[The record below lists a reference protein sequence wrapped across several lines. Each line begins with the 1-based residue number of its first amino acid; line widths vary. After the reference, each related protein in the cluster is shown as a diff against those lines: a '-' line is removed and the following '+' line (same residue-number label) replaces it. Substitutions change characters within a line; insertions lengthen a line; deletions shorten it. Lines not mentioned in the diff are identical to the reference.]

1 MTTTTLDNG
10 VRKTLAS
17 QIDRLDS
24 ILDGLAENLNEAVA
38 DSVKG
43 AVTVAVQEAVHAALV
58 EILSSAQVR
67 RRLSVQPPV
76 LVRLAEKAR
85 SCWSW
90 LAGTAKAVWS
100 KVVATATAA
109 GDKVQAKVRPFVTA
123 TSAKVCQAPQQ
134 VVRCARTGWML
145 MSTLA
150 SLAKR
155 FRAQLLVALAVG
167 VLVGVVCY
175 LAGREVASVVCALA
189 AFVSS
194 LAAEVVSRLR
204 KLLPLLAGGDS

>member
-1 MTTTTLDNG
+1 MTLTLDNG

-58 EILSSAQVR
+58 EILSNAQVR
-67 RRLSVQPPV
+67 RRLSVQTPV
-76 LVRLAEKAR
+76 VVRLAEKAR
-85 SCWSW
+85 SCWNW

-109 GDKVQAKVRPFVTA
+109 GDKVQAKVRSLVTEATA
-123 TSAKVCQAPQQ
+123 TVRQAPQR

-145 MSTLA
+145 MTTLA
-150 SLAKR
+150 SLARR
-155 FRAQLLVALAVG
+155 FRTQLLVALAVG

-175 LAGREVASVVCALA
+175 VAGREVASVVCGLA
-189 AFVSS
+189 AFIGS

-204 KLLPLLAGGDS
+204 RLLPLLVAGAS

>member
-1 MTTTTLDNG
+1 MTLTLDNG

-58 EILSSAQVR
+58 EILSNAQVR

-85 SCWSW
+85 SCRSW

-109 GDKVQAKVRPFVTA
+109 GDKVQAKVRPFVTEA
-123 TSAKVCQAPQQ
+123 TAKVRQAPQR

-145 MSTLA
+145 MTTLA

-155 FRAQLLVALAVG
+155 FRTQLLVALAVG

-175 LAGREVASVVCALA
+175 VAGREVASVVCGLA
-189 AFVSS
+189 AFAGS

-204 KLLPLLAGGDS
+204 ELLPLLVASDS

>member
-1 MTTTTLDNG
+1 MTLTLDNG

-38 DSVKG
+38 DSVQG

-58 EILSSAQVR
+58 EILSNAQVR
-67 RRLSVQPPV
+67 RRLGVRPPV
-76 LVRLAEKAR
+76 LARLAEKVG
-85 SCWSW
+85 SCWNW

-109 GDKVQAKVRPFVTA
+109 GDKVNAKVRSIVNA

-134 VVRCARTGWML
+134 VVQYARTGWML

-155 FRAQLLVALAVG
+155 FRTQLLVALAVG

-175 LAGREVASVVCALA
+175 VAGREVASVVCGLA
-189 AFVSS
+189 AFVGS

-204 KLLPLLAGGDS
+204 ELLPLLVASDS

>member
-1 MTTTTLDNG
+1 MTMTLDNG

-24 ILDGLAENLNEAVA
+24 ILDGLAANLNEAVA
-38 DSVKG
+38 DGVKG

-58 EILSSAQVR
+58 EILSNAQVR

-109 GDKVQAKVRPFVTA
+109 GDKVQAKVRSFVTA
-123 TSAKVCQAPQQ
+123 TSAKVSQAPQQ
-134 VVRCARTGWML
+134 VVRCAKTGWML
-145 MSTLA
+145 VTTLA
-150 SLAKR
+150 SLARR
-155 FRAQLLVALAVG
+155 FRTQLLVALAVG

-175 LAGREVASVVCALA
+175 VAGRQVASVVCGLA
-189 AFVSS
+189 AFVGS
-194 LAAEVVSRLR
+194 LAAGVVSRLR
-204 KLLPLLAGGDS
+204 KLLPLPVAGAS

>member
-17 QIDRLDS
+17 QIDRLDA
-24 ILDGLAENLNEAVA
+24 ILDGLAENLNQAVA

-58 EILSSAQVR
+58 EILSNAEVR

-100 KVVATATAA
+100 KVIATATAA
-109 GDKVQAKVRPFVTA
+109 GDKVQAKVRSFVTEA
-123 TSAKVCQAPQQ
+123 TAKVRQAPQR

-145 MSTLA
+145 MTTLA

-155 FRAQLLVALAVG
+155 FRTQLLVALAVG

-175 LAGREVASVVCALA
+175 VAGREVASVVCALA
-189 AFVSS
+189 ACVGS
-194 LAAEVVSRLR
+194 LAAAVGSRLR
-204 KLLPLLAGGDS
+204 KLLPLLVASDC

>member
-1 MTTTTLDNG
+1 MTMTLDNG

-38 DSVKG
+38 DGVKG

-58 EILSSAQVR
+58 EILSNAEVR

-85 SCWSW
+85 SCWNW

-109 GDKVQAKVRPFVTA
+109 GDKVQAKVRPFVTEA
-123 TSAKVCQAPQQ
+123 TAKVRQAPQR
-134 VVRCARTGWML
+134 VVRCVRTGWML
-145 MSTLA
+145 MTTLA
-150 SLAKR
+150 ALARR
-155 FRAQLLVALAVG
+155 FRTQLLVALAVG

-175 LAGREVASVVCALA
+175 VAGREVASVVCGLA
-189 AFVSS
+189 ASVGS
-194 LAAEVVSRLR
+194 LAAGVVSRLR
-204 KLLPLLAGGDS
+204 ELLPLLVASDS

>member
-1 MTTTTLDNG
+1 MTMTLDNG

-58 EILSSAQVR
+58 EILSNAQVR

-85 SCWSW
+85 SCRSRCSS
-90 LAGTAKAVWS
+90 ASTSRPGSTRS
-100 KVVATATAA
+100 PAA
-109 GDKVQAKVRPFVTA
+109 SGG
-123 TSAKVCQAPQQ
+123 S
-134 VVRCARTGWML
+134 CARWRTTRAP
-145 MSTLA
+145 ST
-150 SLAKR
+150 
-155 FRAQLLVALAVG
+155 
-167 VLVGVVCY
+167 
-175 LAGREVASVVCALA
+175 
-189 AFVSS
+189 
-194 LAAEVVSRLR
+194 
-204 KLLPLLAGGDS
+204 

>member
-1 MTTTTLDNG
+1 MTTATLDNG

-17 QIDRLDS
+17 QIDRLDA

-38 DSVKG
+38 DGVKE

-58 EILSSAQVR
+58 EILSNAEVR
-67 RRLSVQPPV
+67 RRLSVQTPV
-76 LVRLAEKAR
+76 LDRLAEKAR
-85 SCWSW
+85 SCWNW
-90 LAGTAKAVWS
+90 LAGAAKGIWG

-109 GDKVQAKVRPFVTA
+109 GDKVQAKVGSLVTEA
-123 TSAKVCQAPQQ
+123 TAKVCQAPQQ
-134 VVRCARTGWML
+134 VIKCVRTGGML
-145 MSTLA
+145 MTTLA

-155 FRAQLLVALAVG
+155 FRTQLLVALAVG

-175 LAGREVASVVCALA
+175 LAGREVASVVCGVAG
-189 AFVSS
+189 FIGS

-204 KLLPLLAGGDS
+204 KLLPRLAGGDS

>member
-1 MTTTTLDNG
+1 MTMTLDNG

-38 DSVKG
+38 DGVKG

-100 KVVATATAA
+100 KVIATATAA
-109 GDKVQAKVRPFVTA
+109 GDKVR
-123 TSAKVCQAPQQ
+123 QAPQR

-145 MSTLA
+145 MTTLA

-155 FRAQLLVALAVG
+155 FRTQLLVALAVG
-167 VLVGVVCY
+167 LLVGVVCY
-175 LAGREVASVVCALA
+175 VAGREVASVVCGLA
-189 AFVSS
+189 ASVGS
-194 LAAEVVSRLR
+194 LAAEVGSRLR
-204 KLLPLLAGGDS
+204 KLLPLLVASDS

>member
-1 MTTTTLDNG
+1 MTMTLDNG

-58 EILSSAQVR
+58 EILSNAQVR

-76 LVRLAEKAR
+76 RVRLAEKAR
-85 SCWSW
+85 SCWNW

-109 GDKVQAKVRPFVTA
+109 GDKVQAKARSLITEA
-123 TSAKVCQAPQQ
+123 TAKVRQAPQR

-145 MSTLA
+145 MTTLA
-150 SLAKR
+150 ALARR
-155 FRAQLLVALAVG
+155 FRTQLLVALAVG
-167 VLVGVVCY
+167 VLVGVVCSV
-175 LAGREVASVVCALA
+175 AGRQVASVVCGLA
-189 AFVSS
+189 AFAGS

-204 KLLPLLAGGDS
+204 KLLPLLVAGDP

>member
-24 ILDGLAENLNEAVA
+24 ILDGLAENLNQAVA

-58 EILSSAQVR
+58 EILSNAEVR

-100 KVVATATAA
+100 KVIATATAA
-109 GDKVQAKVRPFVTA
+109 GDKVR
-123 TSAKVCQAPQQ
+123 QAPQR

-145 MSTLA
+145 MTTLA

-155 FRAQLLVALAVG
+155 FRTQLLVALAVG

-175 LAGREVASVVCALA
+175 VAGREVASAVCGLA
-189 AFVSS
+189 AFAGS
-194 LAAEVVSRLR
+194 LAAEVGSRLR
-204 KLLPLLAGGDS
+204 ELLPLLAGGDS

>member
-1 MTTTTLDNG
+1 MTLTLDNG

-58 EILSSAQVR
+58 EILSNAEVR

-85 SCWSW
+85 SCRSW

-109 GDKVQAKVRPFVTA
+109 ATRCRRRSARWSPRRVRS
-123 TSAKVCQAPQQ
+123 SARRLSKLSA
-134 VVRCARTGWML
+134 
-145 MSTLA
+145 
-150 SLAKR
+150 
-155 FRAQLLVALAVG
+155 ALEP
-167 VLVGVVCY
+167 
-175 LAGREVASVVCALA
+175 AGC
-189 AFVSS
+189 
-194 LAAEVVSRLR
+194 
-204 KLLPLLAGGDS
+204 